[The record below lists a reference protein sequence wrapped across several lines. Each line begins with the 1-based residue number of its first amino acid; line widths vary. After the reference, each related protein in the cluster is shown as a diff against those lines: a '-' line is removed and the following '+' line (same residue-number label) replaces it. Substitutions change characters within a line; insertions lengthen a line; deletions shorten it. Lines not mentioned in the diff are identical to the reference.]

1 MLTASIKDL
10 KNGLKN
16 IPQERL
22 VELCLQLVKYKK
34 ENKELLSYLLFQV
47 HDEEL
52 FIADVKAVIDEEFS
66 GISKKSAFHGRKAV
80 RKALRITTKYIKYSK
95 LKPTEVELLIHF
107 CKKLR
112 KAGISLNASNAM
124 GALYMRQVAK
134 VKKTVASMHED
145 LQFDYEQD
153 IQYLES

>member
-1 MLTASIKDL
+1 MLTSSVKEL

-16 IPQERL
+16 IPQEHL

-47 HDEEL
+47 HDEDGY
-52 FIADVKAVIDEEFS
+52 IAEVKAIIDGEFS

-80 RKALRITTKYIKYSK
+80 RKALRITNKYIKYSK
-95 LKPTEVELLIHF
+95 LKTTEVELLIYF

-112 KAGISLNASNAM
+112 KAGISLNDSNAM
-124 GALYMRQVAK
+124 GALYLRQVAK

-145 LQFDYEQD
+145 LQSDYEQD
-153 IQYLES
+153 IQHLQI